1 MYTCIDQLTTNN
13 VYHQA
18 WHLILF
24 DLSVLVTLQSVF
36 IFTDVSEKPRLKKKF
51 DDALQA
57 KKNALCGLCEEPL
70 TVHSLITKCGHIYCK
85 KCIRISLARVSE
97 CPNCSNA
104 LLGTTDLFSYV
115 VQPLRK
121 AESSMVLDSSDTNKV
136 ELLLKLLKEQKS
148 KTPTAKSVVFSQFK
162 TMLSLLEKTL
172 LEAGFIP
179 LCLFDM
185 NGRDMT
191 VASAIEKF
199 NKATLMEDK
208 PVVLLVSIQAET
220 ENRREK
226 FDLKTA
232 SNVYLMEA
240 CKKRAEKWAVKC
252 IHRTEK
258 KEPVK
263 VLRIIAKNTIE
274 DKILELHEKRIEPSV
289 NPELTCC
296 ADAIDVNEMS
306 FLFNG

>member
-1 MYTCIDQLTTNN
+1 
-13 VYHQA
+13 
-18 WHLILF
+18 
-24 DLSVLVTLQSVF
+24 
-36 IFTDVSEKPRLKKKF
+36 
-51 DDALQA
+51 
-57 KKNALCGLCEEPL
+57 
-70 TVHSLITKCGHIYCK
+70 
-85 KCIRISLARVSE
+85 
-97 CPNCSNA
+97 
-104 LLGTTDLFSYV
+104 
-115 VQPLRK
+115 
-121 AESSMVLDSSDTNKV
+121 
-136 ELLLKLLKEQKS
+136 
-148 KTPTAKSVVFSQFK
+148 
-162 TMLSLLEKTL
+162 MLSLLEKTL

-191 VASAIEKF
+191 AASAIEKF
-199 NKATLMEDK
+199 NMATSMEDK
-208 PVVLLVSIQAET
+208 PVVLLVSIKAET
-220 ENRREK
+220 ENGREK

-252 IHRTEK
+252 IHRTGQ

-274 DKILELHEKRIEPSV
+274 EKILELHEKRIEPNVS
-289 NPELTCC
+289 PEVTCC

>member
-1 MYTCIDQLTTNN
+1 L
-13 VYHQA
+13 V
-18 WHLILF
+18 LF

-36 IFTDVSEKPRLKKKF
+36 IYTDVSEKPCLKKKF

-57 KKNALCGLCEEPL
+57 KKTALCGVCGKPL

-85 KCIRISLARVSE
+85 KCIRISLASVSE

-148 KTPTAKSVVFSQFK
+148 KTPTAKSVVFSQFN

-185 NGRDMT
+185 NGSDMT
-191 VASAIEKF
+191 AASAIEKF

-208 PVVLLVSIQAET
+208 PVVLLVSI
-220 ENRREK
+220 NSWEK
-226 FDLKTA
+226 FDLTTA

-252 IHRTEK
+252 IHRTGQ

-274 DKILELHEKRIEPSV
+274 EKILELHEKRIEPIV
-289 NPELTCC
+289 NPELSC
-296 ADAIDVNEMS
+296 ADGIDVNEMS